1 MGLKTNSTQMLS
13 VTLIASLLMSGT
25 AAFTTGAGLCDVPAD
40 VAALVATG
48 AGTSMDWA
56 SADGGTG
63 SVVAAAATV
72 AAGEKALIK
81 VMGTAVSGFLVHVNN
96 AAGEKAGLFD
106 EADKTTV
113 PTPCG
118 TGEPRHT
125 LSHSEKL
132 NADVTELMWTA
143 PDAAG
148 TYTVKAVVLEGQ
160 ARDDQKWTVA
170 TATLEVTA
178 AGNGGTS
185 AGGDAATT
193 MAPAGNGTA
202 TDSATTAF
210 LGAAAAIVA
219 GVASSF

>member
-96 AAGEKAGLFD
+96 AAARKQAFSM
-106 EADKTTV
+106 K
-113 PTPCG
+113 PTKRLCQ
-118 TGEPRHT
+118 RRVVQA
-125 LSHSEKL
+125 SH
-132 NADVTELMWTA
+132 
-143 PDAAG
+143 
-148 TYTVKAVVLEGQ
+148 
-160 ARDDQKWTVA
+160 
-170 TATLEVTA
+170 ATLFLTA
-178 AGNGGTS
+178 
-185 AGGDAATT
+185 
-193 MAPAGNGTA
+193 
-202 TDSATTAF
+202 
-210 LGAAAAIVA
+210 
-219 GVASSF
+219 